1 MLHFPYQS
9 SVSYF
14 FATTP
19 LEMWKGFSFMSG
31 SCPLFYSVCDLRTS
45 KLFSFLSQEEGGSW
59 LGPCIHLCLSTYNM
73 FAFLF
78 QLQFYLS
85 PFQSLIIWHIL
96 WAQFFTYLA
105 YAQHCLFMILTG
117 KRAWFGAGACKQ
129 IFYQPK
135 WEWVVAGHENS
146 VEI

>member
-19 LEMWKGFSFMSG
+19 LEMWKCFSFTSG

-59 LGPCIHLCLSTYNM
+59 LEPCIHLCLSTYNM

-78 QLQFYLS
+78 QLQFYLC
-85 PFQSLIIWHIL
+85 PFQSLIIWYIL
-96 WAQFFTYLA
+96 WAQFSTYLA
-105 YAQHCLFMILTG
+105 CAQHCLSMVLTEE
-117 KRAWFGAGACKQ
+117 RTWFGIGASKHT
-129 IFYQPK
+129 FYLPK
-135 WEWVVAGHENS
+135 CEWVVSGHENS